1 LSASVLKVKVLTLV
15 VADLLQ
21 VKSTLRLVKPSTYT
35 SVAKAATMAEVPVV
49 QTATAAVHQTSALA
63 EIRSQIVSSLPVV
76 AVVMVAAVQVV
87 TAVPV
92 KLVSMVLLAL
102 PEFAQDAAGMLVLV
116 EMAHVLVAEMEVTQ
130 AADTQAVAVV
140 QV

>member
-1 LSASVLKVKVLTLV
+1 
-15 VADLLQ
+15 
-21 VKSTLRLVKPSTYT
+21 
-35 SVAKAATMAEVPVV
+35 MV

>member
-92 KLVSMVLLAL
+92 KLALRALLVLLVYAK
-102 PEFAQDAAGMLVLV
+102 DAAVELDLV
-116 EMAHVLVAEMEVTQ
+116 ETAHVTVVETEVTQ
-130 AADTQAVAVV
+130 TADTQAVAVV